1 MSDTPVTKEN
11 TPSRGD
17 AAMVPPVDVIEDASG
32 ITLYADLPGVPKDRL
47 HLSVD
52 SGSLTI
58 AGDVVLP
65 LAEGLE
71 STRAEIDQPRYW
83 RTFSLSRELDIDKVT
98 AEFSDG
104 VLTLRIPKTEQALPR
119 KIEIK
124 VA

>member
-1 MSDTPVTKEN
+1 M
-11 TPSRGD
+11 
-17 AAMVPPVDVIEDASG
+17 
-32 ITLYADLPGVPKDRL
+32 
-47 HLSVD
+47 
-52 SGSLTI
+52 
-58 AGDVVLP
+58 LP